1 MCNFEVDNPILKM
14 ETYVYSI
21 DIKVRDYEL
30 DAEGIVNNAN
40 YLHYM
45 EYTRHCFCE
54 DCGFSFKRMGE
65 EGITP
70 VMSHIEA
77 DYKAPLRSGDTMTSK
92 LWIEMKGVRMIFHQH
107 IINKNTGADVFFGK
121 ATIVCLENGRISRCE
136 KLKEAFKQYL
146 R

>member
-1 MCNFEVDNPILKM
+1 M
-14 ETYVYSI
+14 EKYVYSI

-40 YLHYM
+40 YLHYL

-54 DCGFSFKRMGE
+54 DCGFSFKRMAE
-65 EGITP
+65 EGIVP

-77 DYKAPLRSGDTMTSK
+77 DFKTPLRSGDTMTSK
-92 LWIEMKGVRMIFHQH
+92 LWLEMKGVRMIFHQH
-107 IINKNTGADVFFGK
+107 IINKSTGDDVFQAS

-136 KLKEAFKQYL
+136 KLKEAFKEYL

>member
-1 MCNFEVDNPILKM
+1 MTKKI
-14 ETYVYSI
+14 YSI

-40 YLHYM
+40 YLHYL

-54 DCGFSFKRMGE
+54 DNGFSFKRMGE
-65 EGITP
+65 EGIVP

-77 DYKAPLRSGDTMTSK
+77 DFKTPLRSGDVMTSQ
-92 LWIEMKGVRMIFHQH
+92 LWLEAKGVRMIFHQR
-107 IINKNTGADVFFGK
+107 ITNKSTGSEVFRAE

-136 KLKEAFKQYL
+136 TLKEAFKAYL
-146 R
+146 Q

>member
-1 MCNFEVDNPILKM
+1 M
-14 ETYVYSI
+14 EKYVYSI

-40 YLHYM
+40 YLHYL

-65 EGITP
+65 EGIVP

-77 DYKAPLRSGDTMTSK
+77 DFKTPLRSGDTMTSK
-92 LWIEMKGVRMIFHQH
+92 LWLEMKGVRMIFHQH
-107 IINKNTGADVFFGK
+107 IINKSTGDDVFHAS

-136 KLKEAFKQYL
+136 KLKEAFKEYV